1 MERWDNA
8 LQGQQHGEM
17 FRMDKKRVTL
27 ADDSLACC
35 SGATRNRTGDTRI
48 FSPLLYQLSYGT
60 NVVAFQKR
68 VQRYGFFPYY
78 ANFFV
83 FFLYKMLLFQIFAV
97 SLQSE
102 IGI

>member
-27 ADDSLACC
+27 ADDSLACY